1 IIQRIE
7 SSVIK
12 GIAQAYSV
20 AKRLAGVTSVGT
32 TPLQEPTE
40 RYLLIVTYK
49 DLYLGCGRDFYEFLA
64 KDVLDEIVNEFGN
77 IQWIPFEHMYFVSIE
92 DFELLVQAVH
102 EGRTSIASCLR
113 HAVCSDS
120 TVLWEEK
127 KLVLR
132 QHLHELLGALRPPAY
147 LDREFDDITVR
158 VRSKF
163 PLEGE

>member
-1 IIQRIE
+1 M
-7 SSVIK
+7 
-12 GIAQAYSV
+12 
-20 AKRLAGVTSVGT
+20 
-32 TPLQEPTE
+32 
-40 RYLLIVTYK
+40 
-49 DLYLGCGRDFYEFLA
+49 A

-102 EGRTSIASCLR
+102 EGRTTIASCLR
-113 HAVCSDS
+113 HAVRSDS
-120 TVLWEEK
+120 TLLWEEK

-132 QHLHELLGALRPPAY
+132 QHLHELLGTLRPPAY

-163 PLEGE
+163 PLEVE